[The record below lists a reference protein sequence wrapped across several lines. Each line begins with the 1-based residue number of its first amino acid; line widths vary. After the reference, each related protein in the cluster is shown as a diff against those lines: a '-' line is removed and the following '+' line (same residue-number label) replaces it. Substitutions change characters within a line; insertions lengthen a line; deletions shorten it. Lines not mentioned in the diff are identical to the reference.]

1 MPASADVPQGP
12 PDMAARFRLDG
23 RVVVVAGG
31 GGGGIGTAVCRAAA
45 ELGATVAVLDVDE
58 QLLELARVAVQE
70 AGGRFAGHLV
80 DVRSKPDVDRA
91 FAAVV
96 ETFGRVDGLVNV
108 VGGEKRHH
116 WQPLLDFDLAHF
128 DEVVELN
135 ARYTVLT
142 AQAAARHLVAAGR
155 PGSIVHI
162 SSVAAFSAT
171 PYQMAYGAAKAAL
184 LSLTRTMAVEWG
196 RHGIRVNAV
205 APGTI
210 STPRDHAGAVADGA
224 DGTGVL
230 PLRRR
235 GTGEE
240 LAAAVMFMLSDLSAF
255 VTGQTLLVDGGA
267 LLRRADL
274 DADDMSVFVRDP
286 EIRERALGPAAIR

>member
-1 MPASADVPQGP
+1 MTGIAD
-12 PDMAARFRLDG
+12 RFSLQD

-45 ELGATVAVLDVDE
+45 ELGAVVAVLDIDQ
-58 QLLELARVAVQE
+58 QLLDLARTAVE
-70 AGGRFAGHLV
+70 AAGGRFAGHVV
-80 DVRSKPDVDRA
+80 DVRSKSEVDAA
-91 FAAVV
+91 FASVVDAV
-96 ETFGRVDGLVNV
+96 GRVDGLVNV
-108 VGGEKRHH
+108 VGGEQRYH
-116 WQPLLDFDLAHF
+116 WGRMLDFDMTHF
-128 DEVVELN
+128 DEVLNLN

-142 AQAAARHLVAAGR
+142 ASAAARHMMAADR

-162 SSVAAFSAT
+162 SSTAAFSAT
-171 PYQMAYGAAKAAL
+171 PKQMAYGAAKAAL
-184 LSLTRTMAVEWG
+184 LSITRTMAVEWG
-196 RHGIRVNAV
+196 PHGIRVNAI

-210 STPRDHAGAVADGA
+210 STPRDHAGAVSDGS

-235 GTGEE
+235 GSGEE
-240 LAAAVMFMLSDLSAF
+240 LASAVMFMLSDLSSF

-274 DADDMSVFVRDP
+274 DAEDISVFVKDE
-286 EIRERALGPAAIR
+286 EIRSRLRGA